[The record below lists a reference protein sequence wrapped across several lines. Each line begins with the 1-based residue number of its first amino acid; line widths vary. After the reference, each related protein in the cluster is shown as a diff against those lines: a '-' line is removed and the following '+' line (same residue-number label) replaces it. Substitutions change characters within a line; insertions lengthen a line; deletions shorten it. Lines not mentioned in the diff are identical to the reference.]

1 MVSARGCRS
10 VSISRIIDQLIIE
23 DGRPAYQIADAANIS
38 GQLLH
43 KYRYSKHQQP
53 WDRLEKVLDVLG
65 YELEVV
71 VVRK

>member
-1 MVSARGCRS
+1 M
-10 VSISRIIDQLIIE
+10 SISRIIDQLIIE

-53 WDRLEKVLDVLG
+53 WARLEKILDVLG

-71 VVRK
+71 RK